1 MRCEDEKCLPFIFVG
16 TCCALNILFSF
27 FVLNVEVFCI
37 FCFLIWFDLIWII
50 FSVRVVRLKSAP
62 IPWRRSIWT
71 RRCKAPSTANRTRN
85 CGRPLEER
93 TKSLPYGACKCL
105 MKSLHCPA
113 VFGHFSPA
121 PVKGGTNP
129 INQSS
134 QNWLFV
140 NQSINRPKGL
150 QWQSTLDWLIQFTV
164 GKIVPRGWFPGG
176 SKKWPNTAG
185 QYSTF

>member
-1 MRCEDEKCLPFIFVG
+1 MG
-16 TCCALNILFSF
+16 ACCALNILFLF

-37 FCFLIWFDLIWII
+37 FFSSFDLILNFFY

-62 IPWRRSIWT
+62 IPWRRLIWT
-71 RRCKAPSTANRTRN
+71 RRCKAPSIANRTRN

-105 MKSLHCPA
+105 MKWLYCPV

-129 INQSS
+129 TNQSS
-134 QNWLFV
+134 QSWLIL
-140 NQSINRPKGL
+140 NQSINRKVYNDSLRLIDWFNPPSEILPHGDDFRMGPKSDRTPRDNTVTFEL
-150 QWQSTLDWLIQFTV
+150 NFTV
-164 GKIVPRGWFPGG
+164 KIKIF
-176 SKKWPNTAG
+176 
-185 QYSTF
+185 F